1 MKEFYF
7 LVGLPRSGST
17 LLATILRQNTDVYV
31 TATSPMLDQL
41 VANQDI
47 YKEKLQTTKANFN
60 QTQLDNITLRM
71 IEGIWKH
78 IDKPKII
85 DNNRGWAR
93 NLPSVEILF
102 KKRIK
107 CIAMYRDIPSIMG
120 SWLTLIKKNP
130 NNGIDQDLISRGLE
144 TTDYNRM
151 MLMWHEQVLDCV
163 ESLCHALETNPEDVL
178 LVSYDDLM
186 SNTKEVLSQVNK
198 VIGSNIEYSLN
209 GINDYSIQQSD
220 EDAWGLKGMHE
231 VRSSLSKISS
241 DPLEVLGEDLYD
253 IFAKYNDRY
262 ISNIQNT
269 NSLLN
274 LTL

>member
-17 LLATILRQNTDVYV
+17 LLATLLRQNQDVYV
-31 TATSPMLDQL
+31 TSTSPMLDQL

-47 YKEKLQTTKANFN
+47 YKEKLQSTKANYN

-71 IEGIWKH
+71 IEGIWGH
-78 IDKPKII
+78 IDAPKII

-107 CIAMYRDIPSIMG
+107 CIAMYRDIPSIMA

-130 NNGIDQDLISRGLE
+130 INSIDQDLINRGQE
-144 TTDYNRM
+144 VNDYNRM

-163 ESLCHALETNPEDVL
+163 ESLCSALTTNREDVL
-178 LVSYDDLM
+178 LISYDELI
-186 SNTKEVLSQVNK
+186 SNPVDVLTKVNN
-198 VIGSNIEYSLN
+198 VIGSDITYSLDKINEYS
-209 GINDYSIQQSD
+209 IPQYDD
-220 EDAWGLKGMHE
+220 DAWGLNGLHD
-231 VRSSLSKISS
+231 VRPAIDKVSS
-241 DPLEVLGEDLYD
+241 DPKDVLGDELYE
-253 IFAKYNDRY
+253 IFTKLNEQY
-262 ISNIQNT
+262 II
-269 NSLLN
+269 
-274 LTL
+274 TL